1 LALTTPCA
9 QAKATR
15 GSRRKKPAKAASK
28 AAKEPAKIPK
38 KPAKRKRLPASENK
52 QQKQPKM

>member
-15 GSRRKKPAKAASK
+15 GSRRKAASK
-28 AAKEPAKIPK
+28 AAKKPAKIPK
-38 KPAKRKRLPASENK
+38 KPVKRKRLSASENK
-52 QQKQPKM
+52 QQKQPKK